1 MNTSICEDWAIFRIE
16 VFSCVGF
23 FHAVSEK
30 TIYFLWFCS
39 YIFLLFLSGTE

>member
-1 MNTSICEDWAIFRIE
+1 MNISIVKTGPFVKLE
-16 VFSCVGF
+16 VSSSVGF

-39 YIFLLFLSGTE
+39 YIFPLFLE